1 MASKVFYTDLRAKAG
16 NSLLAKTARRCDLV
30 GFGGLLRKGDKVAV
44 KLHWGEWGNVA
55 FLPPPF
61 ARCLVDKVL
70 SAGGKPFLTD
80 TNTLYSGGRRN
91 AIDHVLTAL
100 KNGFSVASA
109 GAPIIIA
116 DGLTGGDAVEVA
128 AKGKHVSRVRVAGAI
143 YHADAI
149 LSLAHF
155 KGHELFG
162 FGGALKNIAMGCT
175 TPAGK
180 QFLHSDV
187 KPRVDRGL
195 CVACGT
201 CIRSCAAGAISA
213 GDEGKS
219 KIDPKACVGCGEC
232 VAACPAGAI
241 PINWETASEPLLEK
255 SAEYAKAILAN
266 KGGRAAFFNFLMRMS
281 PDCDCYDWN
290 DAPFVADVGILAS
303 RDPVAVDQ
311 ASADLVN
318 SGQVLASSRLKGAAP
333 GGDAIAA
340 ATGVRGWRRILDYAE
355 EIGLGTREYELV
367 RLDAQGQ

>member
-1 MASKVFYTDLRAKAG
+1 MASKVFFTDLRAKAG
-16 NSLLAKTARRCDLV
+16 NSLLAKTARLFDLV
-30 GFGGLLRKGDKVAV
+30 GFGDLLRKGDKVAV

-116 DGLTGGDAVEVA
+116 DGLTGGDSVEVA

-143 YHADAI
+143 YHADAV

-187 KPRVDRGL
+187 KPRVDQGL

-213 GDEGKS
+213 GGEGKA
-219 KIDPKACVGCGEC
+219 KIDARTCVGCGEC

-241 PINWETASEPLLEK
+241 PINWKTASEPLMEK

-266 KGGRAAFFNFLMRMS
+266 KCGRAAFFNFLMRMS

-290 DAPFVADVGILAS
+290 DAPFVADIGILAS

-318 SGQVLASSRLKGAAP
+318 SGQVLATSRLKGAAP

-340 ATGVRGWRRILDYAE
+340 ATGVKGWRRILHYAE
-355 EIGLGTREYELV
+355 EIGLGSREYELV
-367 RLDAQGQ
+367 KTDREAS

>member
-1 MASKVFYTDLRAKAG
+1 MASKVYFTDLRAKSG
-16 NSLLAKTARRCDLV
+16 NSLLAKTGRLFDLV
-30 GFGGLLRKGDKVAV
+30 GFGALLRPGDKVAV

-70 SAGGKPFLTD
+70 AAGGKPFLTD
-80 TNTLYSGGRRN
+80 TNTLYSGGRHN

-109 GAPIIIA
+109 GAPVIIA

-128 AKGKHVSRVRVAGAI
+128 ANGKRVPRVPVAGAI
-143 YHADAI
+143 YCADAL

-180 QFLHSDV
+180 QVLHSDV
-187 KPRVDRGL
+187 KPRVDRDRCL
-195 CVACGT
+195 ACGR
-201 CIRSCAAGAISA
+201 CIRSCAHGAIRA
-213 GDEGKS
+213 GDGRKAE
-219 KIDPKACVGCGEC
+219 IDLDKCVGCGEC
-232 VAACPAGAI
+232 VAVCPAGAI
-241 PINWETASEPLLEK
+241 PINWETAAEPLLEK
-255 SAEYAKAILAN
+255 AAEYAKAILAN
-266 KGGRAAFFNFLMRMS
+266 KGGRSAFFNFLMRMS
-281 PDCDCYDWN
+281 PECDCYDWN

-311 ASADLVN
+311 ASTDLVN
-318 SGQVLASSRLKGAAP
+318 AGQVLSSSRLKGKAP

-340 ATGVRGWRRILDYAE
+340 ATGVKGWRRILEYAE
-355 EIGLGTREYELV
+355 EIGLGSREYELV
-367 RLDAQGQ
+367 KTDRGAP